1 MVLDTNG
8 IKLFD
13 PNGGSNLT
21 AAEGASAPS

>member
-1 MVLDTNG
+1 MVLDANG

-13 PNGGSNLT
+13 PNGGMNLT